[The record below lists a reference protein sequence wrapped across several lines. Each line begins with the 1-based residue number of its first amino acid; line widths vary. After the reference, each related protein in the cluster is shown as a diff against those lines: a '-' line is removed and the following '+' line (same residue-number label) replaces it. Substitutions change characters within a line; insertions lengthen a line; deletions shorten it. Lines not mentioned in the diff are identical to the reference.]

1 MTTDYTVTQLPAGEK
16 AVHLEDVMKVLA
28 EQGNVFTELTKALTD
43 YSEPEPQHN
52 GS

>member
-1 MTTDYTVTQLPAGEK
+1 MHSCTAVPAGEK

-43 YSEPEPQHN
+43 YSEPEP
-52 GS
+52 